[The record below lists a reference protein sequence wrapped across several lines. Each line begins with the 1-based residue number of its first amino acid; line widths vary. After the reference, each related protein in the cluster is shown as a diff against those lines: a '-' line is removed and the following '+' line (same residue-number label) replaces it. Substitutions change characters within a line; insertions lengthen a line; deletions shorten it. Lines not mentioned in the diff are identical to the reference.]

1 MNLHVD
7 PIYLSPTMQ
16 YRSFAGTKSRHV
28 NEQFIE
34 LFDLDLVTLPY
45 NLPTWLVEQQKML
58 VRYLFFTLY
67 VHLLDLSIHD
77 V

>member
-58 VRYLFFTLY
+58 VRFLFVFLY
-67 VHLLDLSIHD
+67 VHISFLSNYD